1 MLRLQNR
8 AVRIK
13 SNVYFRAYT
22 RAPLFCKSNVLVI
35 FTINS
40 FYTASCMF
48 SYDGASKG

>member
-13 SNVYFRAYT
+13 SNVYFRAHT
-22 RAPLFCKSNVLVI
+22 RASLFCKSNVLVI

-40 FYTASCMF
+40 FYTTSCMF